1 MLRQLLLSMSRNEEV
16 RNIIV
21 AAPFTSDVVKRFVAG
36 EQISDAVSSS
46 RDLADDNLFITIDR
60 LGEDVY
66 DEAAAI
72 ATVEAYEHLLAA
84 LHESGLAGRAEVSV
98 KLSAVGQALGENGN
112 AIALSNARRICQAAA
127 NIGTTVTLDM
137 EDHTTT
143 DATLATLRELRKDFP
158 FVGAVL
164 QAYLYRTEADC
175 RELAHEGSR
184 VRLCK
189 GAYKEPETVAYQSKQ
204 DVDLSYV
211 RCMRILL
218 EGKGYPMFA
227 THDPRLINIGTSLVE
242 KSGRPKDSFEFQML
256 FGIRPEEQKHLADEG
271 YRTRIYVP
279 YGEDWYGYF
288 MRRLAERPANVAFF
302 LRSLVSKD

>member
-36 EQISDAVSSS
+36 EQISDAVNSS
-46 RDLADDNLFITIDR
+46 RELSDDQLFITIDR

-72 ATVEAYEHLLAA
+72 ATVEAYEQLLAA
-84 LHESGLAGRAEVSV
+84 LHASGLAGRAEVSV
-98 KLSAVGQALGENGN
+98 KLSAVGQALGTNGN
-112 AIALSNARRICQAAA
+112 EIALVNARRICQAAA

-175 RELAHEGSR
+175 RELAYEGSR

-218 EGKGYPMFA
+218 DGQGYPMFA
-227 THDPRLINIGTSLVE
+227 THDPRLVNIGKALVE
-242 KSGRPKDSFEFQML
+242 KSARSKDSFEFQML
-256 FGIRPEEQKHLADEG
+256 FGIRPEEQKHLAEQG